1 MLAEFCVKVD
11 SLFMGINR
19 INQSSIHSLAVLP
32 HLKRTHPE
40 APRSTTNLST
50 WCSGYPLVMNTL
62 QLNITILLESIIYK
76 WAMAS
81 AMLNYPFR
89 TCTYFKSV
97 KKKFSNC
104 LEVEKSHIFHR
115 NSHGLMMFDVDC
127 IPCHHPNVE
136 ALENHPNWSH
146 WGWLTVTRAKHG
158 L

>member
-1 MLAEFCVKVD
+1 MEQDLVWTCLVAPQNPTSPRGAKGSMGRALLQIVALHLTLQLLGKYSMDETKHPASTNMLRCLQNCVKVD

-97 KKKFSNC
+97 
-104 LEVEKSHIFHR
+104 
-115 NSHGLMMFDVDC
+115 
-127 IPCHHPNVE
+127 
-136 ALENHPNWSH
+136 
-146 WGWLTVTRAKHG
+146 
-158 L
+158 